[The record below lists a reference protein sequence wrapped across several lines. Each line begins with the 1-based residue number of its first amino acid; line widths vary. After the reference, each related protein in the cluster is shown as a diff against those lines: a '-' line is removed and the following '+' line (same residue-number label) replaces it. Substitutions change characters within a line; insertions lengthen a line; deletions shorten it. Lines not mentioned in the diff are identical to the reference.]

1 MLRLVIEDDEG
12 KTTIVPLIRDE
23 ITIGR
28 KEGNTIRLTERN
40 VSRHHARLVRTAAS
54 PPTILIEDL
63 KSYNG
68 VKLNGDRIAD
78 KATLKIGDLI
88 QIGDYAL
95 ALRDDTAEDG
105 RPAAAGAAAQAAPA
119 PAGIDA
125 VATAVHQVEE
135 LTDDKIGK
143 LVVIS
148 SNIAGETYRLD
159 RRELIVGRTDENDIV
174 VNHRSISRNH
184 AKVIFRDDSFTIIDL
199 ASSNGVKVN
208 GEPYGTASL
217 VKGDIVELGQVKM
230 RFVAPG
236 ETYVFTPTDIDDSDM
251 LPGPGVGRLIL
262 IGMVLAGIAVGAF
275 FLVSQNGETGE
286 GKGSATASG
295 PAASDIEGWL
305 AEAKA
310 HAEKEEWEAAA
321 KMYGRVLQA
330 DPDHP
335 VASKKRMSAQ
345 MESGAL
351 RQFKRIQAS
360 VKSKQW
366 VDAYT
371 EMARI
376 PLKSRYYKMLA
387 PLTTK
392 IEAGYAEA
400 ELERGML
407 LLEDGQK
414 DAAQQVYDALRK
426 QPFAKKESAE
436 LYKALNKKP
445 AAPATK
451 APETAAPATEPVAV
465 VTDPP
470 RRVEPDRPPS
480 RSPRTRRPRRPASEA
495 PVTQARPRESFDDL
509 VSGAKSEIVRG
520 NKLRAVNML
529 KRAVKVRPQSKTP
542 HQILCGVLPGLGRQ
556 RDALVHCQMWAA
568 RETNPSYKVRAK
580 DRIRKIE
587 ESLGQ

>member
-78 KATLKIGDLI
+78 KETLKVGDLI

-95 ALRDDTAEDG
+95 ALRDDTAEDQ
-105 RPAAAGAAAQAAPA
+105 RPAAAGRAAPA
-119 PAGIDA
+119 PAGIDS

-135 LTDDKIGK
+135 LPEAKTGK

-148 SNIAGETYRLD
+148 SNIAGETYSLD
-159 RRELIVGRTDENDIV
+159 RRELIIGRTDENDIV

-236 ETYVFTPTDIDDSDM
+236 EAYVFTPTDIDDSDM

-262 IGMVLAGIAVGAF
+262 IGMILAAIAVGAF
-275 FLVSQNGETGE
+275 FLVGNNGT
-286 GKGSATASG
+286 ATDGDGRTTPSG
-295 PAASDIEGWL
+295 PAESDIKGWL
-305 AEAKA
+305 AEAQS
-310 HAEKEEWEAAA
+310 HADKEEWEAAA

-335 VASKKRMSAQ
+335 VASKKRISAQ

-360 VKSKQW
+360 VKAKQW
-366 VDAYT
+366 VDAYSD
-371 EMARI
+371 MARI
-376 PLKSRYYKMLA
+376 PLKSRYYKRLA
-387 PLTTK
+387 PLTTQ
-392 IEAGYAEA
+392 IEKGYAEA
-400 ELERGML
+400 ELERGTM
-407 LLEDGQK
+407 LLEDGQM
-414 DAAQQVYDALRK
+414 DAARQVYDALRK
-426 QPFAKKESAE
+426 QDFAKAE
-436 LYKALNKKP
+436 AEQLRVALAKA
-445 AAPATK
+445 AAPAT
-451 APETAAPATEPVAV
+451 A
-465 VTDPP
+465 
-470 RRVEPDRPPS
+470 
-480 RSPRTRRPRRPASEA
+480 A
-495 PVTQARPRESFDDL
+495 PVTEPPL
-509 VSGAKSEIVRG
+509 
-520 NKLRAVNML
+520 
-529 KRAVKVRPQSKTP
+529 
-542 HQILCGVLPGLGRQ
+542 
-556 RDALVHCQMWAA
+556 
-568 RETNPSYKVRAK
+568 
-580 DRIRKIE
+580 
-587 ESLGQ
+587 SLIHI